1 MATDL
6 HALHQLAQ
14 RQHGVFSRGQAERF
28 GLSEST
34 WFRWRRSGRII
45 EPAAGVGHFVGI
57 TLDFHGSVLA
67 AILASSTPSF
77 ASHRTAAVLHGC
89 WSAHDGPAPVEL
101 TIGRRA
107 TVNRTDATIH
117 RPRDFNAIA
126 PVRLHRIPTTD
137 AVRTLT
143 DLGQVINDDALR
155 STVFAFLRKQ
165 LVTIETLQCA
175 AAERSSQGRV
185 SAAALTRVLAASTS
199 GSGFVASELERE
211 VLQAVVD
218 AGLPPPVVNFRIVA
232 GGRQYIVDL
241 AWPQWRVA
249 IELDSREFHLHTFD
263 TDRERDVNLKLAGW
277 EIHRF
282 TWTHATRQ
290 RSWMTNAIHQTLRS
304 RGLAA

>member
-14 RQHGVFSRGQAERF
+14 RQHGVFSREQAARL

-45 EPAAGVGHFVGI
+45 EQAAGVGHFVGI

-77 ASHRTAAVLHGC
+77 ASHRTAATLYGC
-89 WSAHDGPAPVEL
+89 WSERYGPAPVEL
-101 TIGRRA
+101 SSGRQA
-107 TVNRTDATIH
+107 TATRTDATVH
-117 RPRDFNAIA
+117 RPRDFNAIT

-155 STVFAFLRKQ
+155 TTVFAFLRKQ
-165 LVTIETLQCA
+165 LVTIETLQRA

-185 SAAALTRVLAASTS
+185 SAAALARVLAASTS
-199 GSGFVASELERE
+199 GSGFIASELERE
-211 VLQAVVD
+211 VLQAITD
-218 AGLPPPVVNFRIVA
+218 AGLPTPIVNFRIVA
-232 GGRQYIVDL
+232 GGRKYIVDL

-249 IELDSREFHLHTFD
+249 LELDSREFHLDTFD
-263 TDRERDVNLKLAGW
+263 TDRARDVNLKLAGW
-277 EIHRF
+277 EVHRF
-282 TWTHATRQ
+282 TWTHATQQ
-290 RSWMTNAIHQTLRS
+290 RAWIIKAIHQILRT